1 MSRYRYGAW
10 RGGDDPLLAPYDVAE
25 AVDRL
30 GEDVLSGRSVA
41 DAMRELMRSGAQ
53 GRRGLDD
60 LRAAVRRRQRE
71 LRQGDL
77 AGALRTAQELLDSA
91 LAAERDALAA
101 DPSPQARDA
110 EATLD
115 RLPSSLPQA
124 VRDLDDYSWS
134 STQAR
139 QAYEQIRASLRD
151 DVIRQQVR
159 GAPSSSGAAGSDAV
173 KNLLAD
179 LNALLAA
186 HARGEDTTEQFQR
199 FMDEHGEAFPEQPR
213 STDELID
220 LLASRA
226 AAAQRLL
233 ASLDPEQRE
242 ALRDLM
248 AQALEDDVDLAS
260 QLTQLADNL
269 RTLRPG
275 ADWSSTQR
283 MGQGEPLGYVE
294 ATDALDE
301 LARLDDLADQL
312 GQQYPGASLDDVDV
326 DTLEEVLGPAAVDD
340 VEALR
345 RLERELADQGWV
357 TGTRTQMSL
366 SAKAV
371 RRLGQTALRR
381 VLESARSSR
390 GGAHDQTRAGAA
402 GEPDGGWRP
411 WEFGDTQA
419 LDPVR
424 TIQQALVRRGADGGG
439 SPGVRLEAGDFAVVE
454 TEARTSAAVALLV
467 DLSFSM
473 IAEGRWA
480 PMKQTA
486 LALQHLVSSRFRQ
499 DALEIIG
506 FDRWARP
513 LGPIDLASVE
523 PSYVPGTNLAQALSL
538 AHRFVR
544 RHPASQPV
552 VVVVTD
558 GEPTAHIDPSGEAV
572 FSWPPMAET
581 VRRTVAEVD
590 DLTRYGAALT
600 IVMLGDDPGLDRF
613 VRSLARRSGGRV
625 LTPSTDRLGEYVVA
639 DYLRARGSAR

>member
-1 MSRYRYGAW
+1 VSRYRYGAW
-10 RGGDDPLLAPYDVAE
+10 RGGDDPLQPPYDVAE

-41 DAMRELMRSGAQ
+41 EAMRDLMRSGAQ

-60 LRAAVRRRQRE
+60 LRAQVRRRQRE

-101 DPSPQARDA
+101 DTSPQARDK
-110 EATLD
+110 EAMLD
-115 RLPSSLPQA
+115 RLPDSLPQA
-124 VRDLDDYSWS
+124 VRELSDYVWNS
-134 STQAR
+134 SQAQ
-139 QAYEQIRASLRD
+139 QAYDSIRASLRD
-151 DVIRQQVR
+151 EVVRQQVR
-159 GAPSSSGAAGSDAV
+159 GAPSASGASGADAV
-173 KNLLAD
+173 KDLLAD

-186 HARGEDTTEQFQR
+186 HASGEDTTEQFER
-199 FMDEHGEAFPEQPR
+199 FMAAHGKAFPEQPR
-213 STDELID
+213 TTDELID

-233 ASLDPEQRE
+233 ASLDSEQRE
-242 ALRDLM
+242 ALRDLI
-248 AQALEDDVDLAS
+248 AQALQDDVDLAAQLS
-260 QLTQLADNL
+260 QLGDNL
-269 RTLRPG
+269 RSLRPG
-275 ADWSSTQR
+275 ADWSSSQR

-312 GQQYPGASLDDVDV
+312 GQQYPGSSLDDIDV
-326 DTLEEVLGPAAVDD
+326 ETLEDVLGPAAVED
-340 VEALR
+340 VQALR
-345 RLERELADQGWV
+345 RLERELTDQGWV
-357 TGTRTQMSL
+357 TGNRTQMSL

-381 VLESARSSR
+381 VLDQVRSSR
-390 GGAHDQTRAGAA
+390 GGSHDQTRSGAA

-411 WEFGDTQA
+411 WEFGDTQP

-424 TIQQALVRRGADGGG
+424 TIQQALLRRGPEPGGASG
-439 SPGVRLEAGDFAVVE
+439 IRLQAGDFAVVE

-473 IAEGRWA
+473 IAEGRWG

-513 LGPIDLASVE
+513 LGPTELASVE
-523 PSYVPGTNLAQALSL
+523 PSYVPGTNLAHALSL

-544 RHPASQPV
+544 RHPSSQPV

-590 DLTRYGAALT
+590 DLTRYGAAVT

-625 LTPSTDRLGEYVVA
+625 LSPSTDRLGEYVVA
-639 DYLRARGSAR
+639 DYLRARGRAR